1 MKNMCSKSIP
11 NCLKR
16 YRKAKGLK
24 QKEVAEIL
32 ELKGTSMISRWEK
45 GVCFPKPLN
54 IFRLAVL
61 YRTMV
66 DALFRD
72 LRSSLKEEIQKK
84 EQEVLKKKNETQTQ
98 KQKGE

>member
-1 MKNMCSKSIP
+1 
-11 NCLKR
+11 
-16 YRKAKGLK
+16 
-24 QKEVAEIL
+24 
-32 ELKGTSMISRWEK
+32 
-45 GVCFPKPLN
+45 
-54 IFRLAVL
+54 
-61 YRTMV
+61 MV